1 MIAQNVLFK
10 TIGFFE
16 HKKNYDSQLINSGF
30 SLQKL
35 DSETKIFLKNSYYN
49 EYVNLIFENNG
60 FGVSTFT
67 KNFKHE
73 LTLVSKEDKVIINQ
87 VQIFLFNDSFKENQT
102 AIFSL
107 EYDVLDKSILALS
120 DITNELKNKKCK
132 IIFKEEEYFLDD
144 FIFKEILE
152 TSFNAEKDSFYEY
165 SGSRYKNYLILDFK
179 NDSFSRDN
187 LLYELGTSSK
197 INTISN
203 KSIDAPSDEYLNKVL
218 AKKISLFN
226 NYECL
231 ALLNS
236 FTVIGHDNYNSQDPY
251 TFKTWNTIYFSVYV
265 YNLYLKSSF
274 QVILNN
280 FTSDPIKK
288 RKEFNAVFNKYY
300 LKKIS
305 YNFLPNELNNGIS
318 NSLELNDDIEFIRL
332 RLDTLANQ
340 INEKQQSKQQFLLL
354 CISVIALLETPLHI
368 EGIREIIGIDNLLI
382 YNSSVYPSLIV
393 LLIILIVLKF
403 KEKI

>member
-236 FTVIGHDNYNSQDPY
+236 FTVIGHDNYNSQDPLH
-251 TFKTWNTIYFSVYV
+251 IQ
-265 YNLYLKSSF
+265 NL
-274 QVILNN
+274 
-280 FTSDPIKK
+280 
-288 RKEFNAVFNKYY
+288 EYY
-300 LKKIS
+300 L
-305 YNFLPNELNNGIS
+305 F
-318 NSLELNDDIEFIRL
+318 FC
-332 RLDTLANQ
+332 
-340 INEKQQSKQQFLLL
+340 L
-354 CISVIALLETPLHI
+354 CV
-368 EGIREIIGIDNLLI
+368 
-382 YNSSVYPSLIV
+382 
-393 LLIILIVLKF
+393 
-403 KEKI
+403 

>member
-1 MIAQNVLFK
+1 MIAQNVLYK

-16 HKKNYDSQLINSGF
+16 YEKNYDSKLIKSGYTPH
-30 SLQKL
+30 KL
-35 DSETKIFLKNSYYN
+35 DSDTKIFLKNSYYY
-49 EYVNLIFENNG
+49 EYNNLMFEKND

-67 KNFKHE
+67 KKFKHE
-73 LTLVSKEDKVIINQ
+73 LTLVSKEQKVIINQ
-87 VQIFLFNDSFKENQT
+87 VQIYLFNDSFKDTQT

-107 EYDVLDKSILALS
+107 EYDVLDKSILAIS

-132 IIFKEEEYFLDD
+132 IIFKDVECFLDD

-152 TSFNAEKDSFYEY
+152 TSVDFENDSFYEY
-165 SGSRYKNYLILDFK
+165 SGTRYKNYLILDIE
-179 NDSFSRDN
+179 NETFSRDN

-197 INTISN
+197 IDTIN
-203 KSIDAPSDEYLNKVL
+203 DKSIDAPSDAYFSKVL
-218 AKKISLFN
+218 ENKISVFN

-236 FTVIGHDNYNSQDPY
+236 FTVIGSNNYNSQDPY
-251 TFKTWNTIYFSVYV
+251 TFKTWNSIYFSIYI

-280 FTSDPIKK
+280 FTSDPVKK
-288 RKEFNAVFNKYY
+288 RNEFNAVFNKYY

-340 INEKQQSKQQFLLL
+340 INEKQQGKQQFLLL
-354 CISVIALLETPLHI
+354 SLSIIALLETPLHI
-368 EGIREIIGIDNLLI
+368 DGIRQIIGIDNLLI

>member
-1 MIAQNVLFK
+1 MIAQNVLYK

-16 HKKNYDSQLINSGF
+16 YEKNYDSKLIKSGYTPH
-30 SLQKL
+30 KL
-35 DSETKIFLKNSYYN
+35 DSDTKIFLKNSYYY
-49 EYVNLIFENNG
+49 EYNNLMFEKND

-67 KNFKHE
+67 KKFKHE
-73 LTLVSKEDKVIINQ
+73 LTLVSKEQKVIINQ
-87 VQIFLFNDSFKENQT
+87 VQIYLFNDSFKDTQT

-107 EYDVLDKSILALS
+107 EYDVLDKSILAIS

-132 IIFKEEEYFLDD
+132 IIFKDVEYFLDD

-152 TSFNAEKDSFYEY
+152 TSVDFENDSFYEY
-165 SGSRYKNYLILDFK
+165 SGTRYKNYLILDIE
-179 NDSFSRDN
+179 NETFSRDN

-197 INTISN
+197 IDTIN
-203 KSIDAPSDEYLNKVL
+203 DKSIDAPSDAYFSKVL
-218 AKKISLFN
+218 ENKISVFN

-236 FTVIGHDNYNSQDPY
+236 FTVIGSNNYNSQDPY
-251 TFKTWNTIYFSVYV
+251 TFKTWNSIYFSIYI

-280 FTSDPIKK
+280 FTSDPVKK
-288 RKEFNAVFNKYY
+288 RNEFNAVFNKYY

-340 INEKQQSKQQFLLL
+340 INEKQQGKQQFLLL
-354 CISVIALLETPLHI
+354 SLSIIALLETPLHI
-368 EGIREIIGIDNLLI
+368 DGIRQIIGIDNLLI